1 MHTAQ
6 RGRLTGT
13 LRHGIVSHQLPPE
26 KETMAET
33 PTADTLLA
41 IAAAG
46 WGFAESADVDGW
58 HLRAS
63 DGFTHRANSA
73 WPIGALERPLP
84 DAVSAV
90 RDWYAERG
98 LPALIQTIVGS
109 ELDIALSE
117 LGHGETKARALR
129 QVARVDDVLDTLLSV
144 APIGVRESFADT
156 HTEDW
161 LSLYRGGDLPPVTKA
176 VLGSG
181 DTMRYATIYD
191 GESGTPLAIGRA
203 VILPTPEGE
212 SSDTESSDEIAARWV
227 AINAV
232 ETAPAA
238 RRRGLAKL
246 VMDALLEWAEEQ
258 EATDV
263 LLEVTPGNAS
273 AIALYDALGFTTHHE
288 YHYRVVG

>member
-1 MHTAQ
+1 
-6 RGRLTGT
+6 
-13 LRHGIVSHQLPPE
+13 
-26 KETMAET
+26 MAET

-73 WPIGALERPLP
+73 WPIGPLERSLP
-84 DAVSAV
+84 DAVSAM

-109 ELDIALSE
+109 ELDDALAG

-129 QVARVDDVLDTLLSV
+129 QVARVEDVLDTLLSV

-161 LSLYRGGDLPPVTKA
+161 LALYRGGDLPPVTKA
-176 VLGSG
+176 ILGSG
-181 DTMRYATIYD
+181 DTMRYATVYD
-191 GESGTPLAIGRA
+191 GESGAAVAIGRA

-212 SSDTESSDEIAARWV
+212 SSDENAARWV

-263 LLEVTPGNAS
+263 LLEVTPDNAP

>member
-1 MHTAQ
+1 
-6 RGRLTGT
+6 
-13 LRHGIVSHQLPPE
+13 
-26 KETMAET
+26 MAET

-73 WPIGALERPLP
+73 WPTGPLERPLP
-84 DAVSAV
+84 EAVSAV
-90 RDWYAERG
+90 RDWYADRG
-98 LPALIQTIVGS
+98 LPALIQVIVGS

-117 LGHGETKARALR
+117 LGHGEAIAHTLR
-129 QVARVDDVLDTLLSV
+129 QTARVEDVLDALLSV

-156 HTEDW
+156 PTDDW

-176 VLGSG
+176 ILGSG
-181 DTMRYATIYD
+181 DALRYATVHD
-191 GESGTPLAIGRA
+191 GESGAPVAIGRA
-203 VILPTPEGE
+203 ALLPPPEGE
-212 SSDTESSDEIAARWV
+212 SSDERGARWV
-227 AINAV
+227 AVNAV

-258 EATDV
+258 GATDV
-263 LLEVTPGNAS
+263 LLEVTPDNAP

-288 YHYRVVG
+288 YHYRVAG